1 MDKPKISIIIDYS
14 LPKLGEADYS
24 ESEAAES
31 IGTWR

>member
-1 MDKPKISIIIDYS
+1 MEKPKISIIIDYS
-14 LPKLGEADYS
+14 LPKLGEADSS